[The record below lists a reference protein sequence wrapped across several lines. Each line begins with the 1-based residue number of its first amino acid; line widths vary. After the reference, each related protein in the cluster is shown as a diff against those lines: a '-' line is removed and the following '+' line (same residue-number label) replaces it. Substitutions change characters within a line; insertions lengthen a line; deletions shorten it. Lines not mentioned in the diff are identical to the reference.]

1 MFDDVEFDTFVGE
14 ELQRPSTSSFGRS
27 GASDFDQLG
36 FGSTIEE
43 IRDGRSETLF
53 SFESGFESFFDE
65 SFADVGNGVG
75 VAMKLFSDFV
85 IGNFAVSRLF

>member
-1 MFDDVEFDTFVGE
+1 VFDDVEFDTFVGE

-43 IRDGRSETLF
+43 IRDGLARMSK
-53 SFESGFESFFDE
+53 
-65 SFADVGNGVG
+65 N
-75 VAMKLFSDFV
+75 
-85 IGNFAVSRLF
+85 